1 MAALS
6 PTLKQRFFDE
16 NGAPLVG
23 GKLYSYAAG
32 TTTPKATYT
41 DESISAANTNPV
53 VLDANGEA
61 NVWLDSGFYKF
72 VLTDS
77 LDVTQWTVDRVSSV
91 ASSADASSYAS
102 GAISLANNVTTF
114 TNITGLVLDTTVG
127 LTYSVRVDISR
138 KVTGAEVNQTGVLD
152 FVYNSVTQTWEIIP
166 ILNGDDVGVTY
177 TVTSVV
183 GIEQWIVQYKTTDI
197 AGSAYVGTLKFK
209 VKDIF

>member
-6 PTLKQRFFDE
+6 PTLKQRFFDA

-41 DESISAANTNPV
+41 DETLASANANPV

-72 VLTDS
+72 TLTDS
-77 LDVTQWTVDRVSSV
+77 LDANQWTVDRVSAV
-91 ASSADASSYAS
+91 GATTDESSYPN
-102 GAISLANNVTTF
+102 GAITLANNVTTF

-127 LTYSVRVDISR
+127 LTYSVKVDISR
-138 KVTGAEVNQTGVLD
+138 FVTGAEVNQSGVID
-152 FVYNSVTQTWEIIP
+152 FIYNSVTQAWEIIP
-166 ILNGDDVGVTY
+166 TLNGDDVGVEY
-177 TVTSVV
+177 TVASVV
-183 GIEQWIVQYKTTDI
+183 GIEQWIVQYKTTNI
-197 AGSAYVGTLKFK
+197 AGAAYSGTFKFK